1 MFTNFFYLLKAKGLE
16 ISTTEWL
23 TFIEALDAGLCDASF
38 TQFYYLGRM
47 ILVKTES
54 DFDKY
59 DIAFKEFFYHIKSE
73 DEVPPEILKW
83 LDKGDKMTDP
93 LQREMYEYKKYK
105 DANEVKR
112 LFKERVNE
120 QDSEHNGG
128 NYWIGTS
135 GGSSYGHSG
144 VNSGGIRVGG
154 TGGLKTAFSVAG
166 ERRYR
171 DFREDRMLSMRQF
184 QVAFRRL
191 RQFSTKLDIPKTELD
206 LDGTIDSTCNNG
218 GYLKLEFEKPRKNT
232 VKLLLLFDCGGSMYP
247 FSAMCNS
254 LFQAVHKANHFKDV
268 KTYYFHN
275 CIYSHVYKSAEC
287 EYGDWVDLEYLFRHT
302 DKDYKVII
310 VGDAAMAPEEI
321 LDVNGN
327 YRGPN
332 KGMSG
337 LQWCQYFKT
346 KYNKIIWMNPK
357 RHVGLTYLDW
367 MQSEELL
374 AKEFPMYQLSVE
386 GLKEGI
392 TYLMSSKKQM
402 PT

>member
-1 MFTNFFYLLKAKGLE
+1 MFTNFFYLLKAKGLK

-23 TFIEALDAGLCDASF
+23 TFMEALDAGLCHGSF
-38 TQFYYLGRM
+38 TELYFLGRAT
-47 ILVKTES
+47 LVKSEV

-59 DIAFKEFFYHIKSE
+59 DMAFNEYFYNLKSE

-83 LDKGDKMTDP
+83 LDKGDMEIDS
-93 LQREMYEYKKYK
+93 RNHEMYEFQTAK
-105 DANEVKR
+105 DAQEVKR
-112 LFKERVNE
+112 LFKERVTE

-128 NYWIGTS
+128 SFWIGTS

-144 VNSGGIRVGG
+144 RTVGGIRVGG
-154 TGGLKTAFSVAG
+154 KGGMKSAFSVAG
-166 ERRYR
+166 ERKYR
-171 DFREDRMLSMRQF
+171 DFREDRVLSMRQF

-191 RQFSTKLDIPKTELD
+191 RQFSSKLDVPKTELD
-206 LDGTIDSTCNNG
+206 LDGTIDATCNNG
-218 GYLKLEFEKPRKNT
+218 GYLKLEFQKPRKNT

-247 FSAMCNS
+247 YSSLCNS

-275 CIYSHVYKSAEC
+275 CIYSHVYKTAEC
-287 EYGDWVDLEYLFRHT
+287 EYGDWVDLEWLFRHT

-310 VGDAAMAPEEI
+310 VGDAAMAPEEL

-337 LQWCQYFKT
+337 LEWCRYFKT
-346 KYNKIIWMNPK
+346 KYKKIIWLNPK
-357 RHVGLTYLDW
+357 KHTGLTYLAW
-367 MQSEELL
+367 MESEDVLS
-374 AKEFPMYQLSVE
+374 KEFNMYQLSVE

-392 TYLMSSKKQM
+392 SYLMSPKR
-402 PT
+402 